1 MALAGL
7 AVVGVAL
14 LPRVLSGR
22 ALSYPIVFVVG
33 GAALM
38 LLPIG
43 LTSPDPL
50 RYPELTERVAELG
63 VIIALT
69 GAGLKLNRP
78 PGLRT
83 WATTWR
89 LLGITM
95 PLTIISTTLLGVWL
109 LDLGLPAALL
119 LGAVL
124 APTDPVLASDVQVEA
139 PNVGGE
145 GIDDHEVR
153 FALTSE
159 AGLNDGLAFPFTNAA
174 IAMAAAGTSSEWV
187 VGWILDDVL
196 YKIVAGA
203 AIGYLLGRVLARV
216 IFEFPRGGRIA
227 ESSEG
232 LVVIAATL
240 LVYGLAEM
248 AHTYGFL
255 AVFVSALALRAW
267 ERDHEYHSVLHEFSD
282 QLERVLSAILLLA
295 LGAAVVGGLLSPV
308 GVGAVLCTVLLLLVV
323 RPFTGL
329 IAQLGLR
336 VPRRDKLTISFF
348 GIRGIGS
355 IYYLAHGLNEGI
367 FATDAKVLWSVV
379 GLVILTSIFLHGI
392 TSGPWMSRIER
403 PART

>member
-1 MALAGL
+1 
-7 AVVGVAL
+7 
-14 LPRVLSGR
+14 
-22 ALSYPIVFVVG
+22 
-33 GAALM
+33 M

-95 PLTIISTTLLGVWL
+95 PLTIISTALLAVWL
-109 LDLGLPAALL
+109 LDLGAPAALL

-159 AGLNDGLAFPFTNAA
+159 AGLNDGLAFPFTAAA
-174 IAMAAAGTSSEWV
+174 IAMAAAGIRSSGWFV
-187 VGWILDDVL
+187 DWILDDVL
-196 YKIVAGA
+196 YKITMGI

-216 IFEFPRGGRIA
+216 IFKLPGGGRIA

-232 LVVIAATL
+232 LVVIATTL

-248 AHTYGFL
+248 ANTYGFL

-267 ERDHEYHSVLHEFSD
+267 ERDHEYHRVLHEFSD

-295 LGAAVVGGLLSPV
+295 LGAAVVGGLLSSV
-308 GVGAVLCTVLLLLVV
+308 GGGAVVCTVLLLLVV
-323 RPFTGL
+323 RPLTGL
-329 IAQLGLR
+329 VAQLGLK

-355 IYYLAHGLNEGI
+355 IYYLAFGVNNGP
-367 FATDAKVLWSVV
+367 FTADAKMLWSVV
-379 GLVILTSIFLHGI
+379 GLVILTSIVLHGI
-392 TSGPWMSRIER
+392 TSGPWMTRIER
-403 PART
+403 PERA

>member
-1 MALAGL
+1 
-7 AVVGVAL
+7 
-14 LPRVLSGR
+14 
-22 ALSYPIVFVVG
+22 
-33 GAALM
+33 M

-355 IYYLAHGLNEGI
+355 IYYLAHGLHEGN